1 MQAPWAPGDQ
11 HAAQSLQNALNSIA
25 RRVAYETLGLGL
37 SVGAAG
43 DYVIRLWGALQNHIV
58 KRKLTPTSVEEIE
71 ELVDLLEQGELHY
84 GHVREN
90 VIADVIVAC
99 GLEKYENMAAEVFQR
114 DYMPIVRYHANR
126 FAGQRGV
133 DAVESLAAD
142 LVLPRESRPPKIA
155 TYRGV
160 TPLKAWLR
168 SVVVNCCVGA
178 HRQQRETNLGDTASE
193 TIEVSMGDTVTASA
207 QATDCEQKLA
217 PTFRDAVGQIPT
229 EDRVLL
235 KMLILD
241 GVSQQALAKT
251 HGVDSGTLTRRRQ
264 KAAGRLL
271 QEIHT
276 IGSSDDTSGPVNECL
291 ELLLTGDVA
300 DLQTRL
306 ATLLAAP
313 FRDTPSNLTGE

>member
-1 MQAPWAPGDQ
+1 M
-11 HAAQSLQNALNSIA
+11 A

-37 SVGAAG
+37 SEDAG
-43 DYVIRLWGALQNHIV
+43 GGYTARLWGALQTHIA
-58 KRKLTPTSVEEIE
+58 KRKLTPTSVAEIE
-71 ELVDLLEQGELHY
+71 DLIGRLEEGELHY
-84 GHVREN
+84 GRVREN
-90 VIADVIVAC
+90 VVADVIVAY
-99 GLEKYENMAAEVFQR
+99 GLEQHENRAAETFQK

-133 DAVESLAAD
+133 DAVENLAAD
-142 LVLPRESRPPKIA
+142 LVLPREGRPPKIA
-155 TYRGV
+155 TYRGL
-160 TPLKAWLR
+160 TPMKAWLR
-168 SVVVNCCVGA
+168 SVVVNRCVGA
-178 HRQQRETNLGDTASE
+178 HRKQRETNLGDTAS
-193 TIEVSMGDTVTASA
+193 DTVAMATEDTVIGTA

-217 PTFRDAVGQIPT
+217 PTFRDAVGKIPT

-241 GVSQQALAKT
+241 GVSQKALAKT

-276 IGSSDDTSGPVNECL
+276 IGRSGEKSGPVNECL
-291 ELLLTGDVA
+291 ELLLAGNVA

-313 FRDTPSNLTGE
+313 FQDADAATGGP